1 MPHHSNGYISV
12 LAPDVRRTP
21 VRYRNRYG
29 IEIAADLYVSTE
41 LDLTIQRA
49 GVVIGPPHGGVK
61 EQGPSVYAQQLAQ
74 RGLVALAFDPSYNG
88 ESSGEP
94 RHLTSPEL
102 FAEDFSAGVDHLGAL
117 PYVDR
122 DRIGVLGICGSGG
135 FALSA
140 AQVDTRIKAVVTSA
154 MYDIS
159 GISRDGWQS
168 SSTDDDRREALES
181 LAEQRWRDVD
191 SGSAALSPAFPDA
204 YEPDALDPITA
215 EFQEFYV
222 TDRGHHERSIGA
234 FTITS
239 SVAHVNFGA
248 LRHLADVAPRPILFI
263 TGDRAHS
270 RYFTDDAL
278 AQATGPTSLV
288 VVPGARHIDLYDR
301 TDLIPFDTI
310 SGFFEKA
317 LGQPSS
323 ATIRP

>member
-1 MPHHSNGYISV
+1 MSHHSDGYISA
-12 LAPDVRRTP
+12 LAPDVSRTP

-29 IEIAADLYVSTE
+29 IEIAADLYVSTD
-41 LDLTIQRA
+41 LDATVHRA

-61 EQGPSVYAQQLAQ
+61 EQGPSVYAQELAR

-88 ESSGEP
+88 ESGGEP
-94 RHLTSPEL
+94 RHITSPEL

-117 PYVDR
+117 TFVDR
-122 DRIGVLGICGSGG
+122 DRIGVLGMCGSGG

-168 SSTDDDRREALES
+168 SSTDDDRRAALES

-191 SGSAALSPAFPDA
+191 SGSAALSPAFPDV

-248 LRHLADVAPRPILFI
+248 LRHLADIAPRPILFI

-310 SGFFEKA
+310 GRFFDKA
-317 LGQPSS
+317 LD
-323 ATIRP
+323 